1 VYDDPDFQVCKPFLK
16 KYLRKRG
23 YCVYEI
29 ETADMLYPSQDDEW
43 LEVDWSNTWT
53 ATWRDFKDRSGLFG
67 LRHRL

>member
-1 VYDDPDFQVCKPFLK
+1 M
-16 KYLRKRG
+16 
-23 YCVYEI
+23 YEV